1 MLVIRV
7 FVPFALGYFL
17 SYLLRVVNAVIAP
30 DLIRDIGLD
39 ASDLGLLT
47 SVAFLAFGAFQL
59 PVGILLDRFGPR
71 LTEPALLL
79 VAAGGALLFA
89 IADGLTGL
97 LLGRALI
104 GLGTSACLMAA
115 FKAYVVWF
123 PRERLPVVN
132 GFQMAAGG
140 LGALTGTVP
149 VEAALGLTDWRGLFV
164 VFALLAVLLAGAIF
178 LAVPRR
184 SGQAIEAGLG
194 SQLRGIARV
203 FTSALF
209 WRIAPATFT
218 SQASFLAIQSLWLG
232 PLLIDVG
239 GLPREDVAVR
249 LLGVAAA
256 MVTGFITLG
265 TVTERLGRFGI
276 RPVVVALSGIGGFA
290 LIQVVIQLTWPTPPF
305 WIWLLFGFLGSAGIL
320 PYAILAQSFPEV
332 LSGRVI
338 TGLNLLTFG
347 GAFAAQ
353 WAIGAII
360 DLWPAGPAGG
370 YAPDGYRAA
379 FLVMLGFQLLGL
391 LWFAAYR
398 RARFAAPHRA

>member
-30 DLIRDIGLD
+30 DLIRDLGLD

-89 IADGLTGL
+89 VADGLTGL

>member
-30 DLIRDIGLD
+30 DLIRDLGLD

-89 IADGLTGL
+89 VADSLTGL